1 MKPRIPKN
9 ISDKAEG
16 VLCAY
21 RVGLAKPRRTY
32 QHKYLTLPVTPWW
45 RYLSKDDGTTWR
57 LMSHETY
64 NGEIKK

>member
-1 MKPRIPKN
+1 MKPHIPKR
-9 ISDKAEG
+9 ISIKAEG

-21 RVGLAKPRRTY
+21 RAGQTKPRRTY

>member
-1 MKPRIPKN
+1 MKPRIPEN
-9 ISDKAEG
+9 ISAKAEV

-21 RVGLAKPRRTY
+21 RAGQAKPRRTY